1 MLGTTPQMLWARS
14 MLMSGLQGPDAAPID
29 FYRMLEAYYMNNGL
43 YDSTQQVLFENG
55 IWTPGMKPLRNP
67 AKRTVEFHV
76 THIWPGS
83 LEKALPIVTENPR
96 IIEPIHQVWRWSNWG
111 VKKQLAA
118 RWFAL
123 FGDWFCKV
131 ATSSDPITGKVVRVY
146 LQNIKPEMVTDFEVD
161 ERGNVTY
168 IRLDIPITATPQG
181 LGPNSATIN
190 NMSTYHTE
198 VWDKTGVKIYV
209 NHRDPS
215 TPVKQLGPPLTSMPL
230 MAFGIDF
237 VPFVHASFLDVGEK
251 RGVGVFT
258 LALDKI
264 DEANRMATRL
274 HQMIF
279 RYNRPTVAILANGTD
294 PAGRPLPAPK
304 LESTSAGRTEEHDD
318 DVKSF
323 PGNSKMEYL
332 VANLNYQAH
341 LDVINAQM
349 RELEEDL
356 PELSYYRQKEL
367 GSGIS
372 GRAVRLLLSQAVDRT
387 IEARGNIETALV
399 RADMI
404 ALTLGV
410 KAGLFTDIGDYN
422 AGDFEHQFAER
433 EVIAFSAQEQAE
445 TLSLER
451 AAGVPLSTAVR
462 RRGWTASEIA
472 LMEQE
477 LEAPQRPGP
486 NSAERAGQGVGSGQS
501 AVAPSAG
508 DLNPANPRGAVGSN
522 GL

>member
-215 TPVKQLGPPLTSMPL
+215 TPVKQLGPPVSSSPL
-230 MAFGIDF
+230 
-237 VPFVHASFLDVGEK
+237 
-251 RGVGVFT
+251 
-258 LALDKI
+258 
-264 DEANRMATRL
+264 
-274 HQMIF
+274 
-279 RYNRPTVAILANGTD
+279 
-294 PAGRPLPAPK
+294 
-304 LESTSAGRTEEHDD
+304 
-318 DVKSF
+318 
-323 PGNSKMEYL
+323 
-332 VANLNYQAH
+332 
-341 LDVINAQM
+341 
-349 RELEEDL
+349 
-356 PELSYYRQKEL
+356 
-367 GSGIS
+367 
-372 GRAVRLLLSQAVDRT
+372 
-387 IEARGNIETALV
+387 
-399 RADMI
+399 
-404 ALTLGV
+404 
-410 KAGLFTDIGDYN
+410 
-422 AGDFEHQFAER
+422 
-433 EVIAFSAQEQAE
+433 
-445 TLSLER
+445 
-451 AAGVPLSTAVR
+451 
-462 RRGWTASEIA
+462 
-472 LMEQE
+472 
-477 LEAPQRPGP
+477 
-486 NSAERAGQGVGSGQS
+486 
-501 AVAPSAG
+501 
-508 DLNPANPRGAVGSN
+508 
-522 GL
+522 